1 MKEFEKL
8 SLQEKIDVR
17 EHTIKEM
24 RTLNDG
30 CKDEK
35 GEVRAF
41 TAEEDSKYKAMS
53 EDVRKLTDLIAKE
66 KRELEL
72 KGFTSSV
79 PFANPEGGNGK
90 NGSQLEA
97 FRHYLCTGEIRADMD
112 KRTLSV
118 DDSGAAAVLAPQ
130 ELVKQILSPAESK
143 LSLLDRVYTV
153 HLSKASGIGV
163 PYEKTDASDA
173 DWTTEIPESI
183 KDDEDL
189 EYAKRELGAHMLIK
203 LITVSDKTLKTNAFN
218 VEQLIADKLSYKMRS
233 ALEKGIVAG
242 TGTGQPLGLFVA
254 SAKGISTAR
263 DIAAASATAL
273 DGDDIIKAKRSV
285 KSVYRS
291 RGEWLFHPDT
301 VTKLL
306 TLKDKNGQYIWRSGL
321 TVNDPDTLDGS
332 PVIESEFAPA
342 EMATGAYVGMF
353 GDYSK
358 YWMTMV
364 DSIAIRR
371 LEEKYYPSVGFSA
384 KTYADG
390 QPVLEEAFCR
400 IKMG

>member
-1 MKEFEKL
+1 MNEFEKL

-30 CKDEK
+30 CKDEN
-35 GEVRAF
+35 GEIRAF
-41 TAEEDSKYKAMS
+41 TAEEDSKYKAMAK
-53 EDVRKLTDLIAKE
+53 DVRALTDLIAKE

-72 KGFTSSV
+72 KGFTSSL
-79 PFANPEGGNGK
+79 PPANPENGK
-90 NGSQLEA
+90 GDSAIEA
-97 FRHYLCTGEIRADMD
+97 FRHYLRTGEIRADMD
-112 KRTLSV
+112 KRAITV
-118 DDSGAAAVLAPQ
+118 DGDGPAAVLAPQ
-130 ELVKQILSPAESK
+130 DLVKQILTPAESK
-143 LSLLDRVYTV
+143 LSLLDKVYVV
-153 HLSKASGIGV
+153 HLNKASGIGV

-173 DWTTEIPESI
+173 DWTTEIPESLTE
-183 KDDEDL
+183 DDSL

-203 LITVSDKTLKTNAFN
+203 LIKVSDKTLETNAFN

-233 ALEKGIVAG
+233 ALEKGIIAG

-254 SAKGISTAR
+254 SARGISTAR

-306 TLKDKNGQYIWRSGL
+306 TLKDLNGQYIWRSGL
-321 TVNDPDTLDGS
+321 TINDPDTLDGS
-332 PVIESEFAPA
+332 PVIESEFVPA
-342 EMATGAYVGMF
+342 EMATGAYIGMF

-371 LEEKYYPSVGFSA
+371 LNEKYYPSVGFSA